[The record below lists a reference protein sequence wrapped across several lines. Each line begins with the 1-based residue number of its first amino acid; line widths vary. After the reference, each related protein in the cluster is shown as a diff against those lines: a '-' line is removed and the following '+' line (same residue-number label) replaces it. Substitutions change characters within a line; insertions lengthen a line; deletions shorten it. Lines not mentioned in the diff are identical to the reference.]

1 MRGSSV
7 SKHADTAKLQLQ
19 KLRRRSIDMT
29 DEGTKELL
37 STMPINI
44 KPNTTI
50 GRLSGVS
57 LAASSAGTS
66 PRSSFTL
73 SKSKT
78 MALRAC
84 MDLWDH
90 ELVGDS
96 KDLKEATRRLI
107 IQKISKLKQ
116 GNVLSFPK

>member
-1 MRGSSV
+1 MVRDLIENAENFF
-7 SKHADTAKLQLQ
+7 KNKTQ
-19 KLRRRSIDMT
+19 
-29 DEGTKELL
+29 
-37 STMPINI
+37 
-44 KPNTTI
+44 
-50 GRLSGVS
+50 
-57 LAASSAGTS
+57 
-66 PRSSFTL
+66 
-73 SKSKT
+73 KT

-107 IQKISKLKQ
+107 VQKISKLKN

>member
-1 MRGSSV
+1 MNINVVTEDLESLV
-7 SKHADTAKLQLQ
+7 SRRMVLDLIENDQEFFKNKKH
-19 KLRRRSIDMT
+19 
-29 DEGTKELL
+29 
-37 STMPINI
+37 
-44 KPNTTI
+44 
-50 GRLSGVS
+50 
-57 LAASSAGTS
+57 
-66 PRSSFTL
+66 
-73 SKSKT
+73 KT

>member
-1 MRGSSV
+1 MNINVVTEDLESLIS
-7 SKHADTAKLQLQ
+7 
-19 KLRRRSIDMT
+19 RRMVLDLIEN
-29 DEGTKELL
+29 DEDFFKNKTE
-37 STMPINI
+37 
-44 KPNTTI
+44 
-50 GRLSGVS
+50 
-57 LAASSAGTS
+57 
-66 PRSSFTL
+66 
-73 SKSKT
+73 KT

-107 IQKISKLKQ
+107 IQKISKLKN

>member
-1 MRGSSV
+1 MV
-7 SKHADTAKLQLQ
+7 LDLIENDEEFFESKIH
-19 KLRRRSIDMT
+19 
-29 DEGTKELL
+29 
-37 STMPINI
+37 
-44 KPNTTI
+44 
-50 GRLSGVS
+50 
-57 LAASSAGTS
+57 
-66 PRSSFTL
+66 
-73 SKSKT
+73 KT